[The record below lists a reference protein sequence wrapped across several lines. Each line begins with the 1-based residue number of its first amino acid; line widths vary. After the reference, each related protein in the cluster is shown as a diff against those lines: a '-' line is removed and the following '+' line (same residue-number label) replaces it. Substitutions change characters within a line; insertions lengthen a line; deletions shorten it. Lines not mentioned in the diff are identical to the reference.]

1 MLGEVGVVEQR
12 VLGRVERRAQPLLV
26 DLAVAGHTDREQLPV
41 AAGLTDLEHHVL
53 QRVGGGDLAVQSAV
67 LAQST
72 SVAIVG
78 VSRVSYTLASGCPS
92 IGGDSGTAVITASTL
107 AAYPDSRHRTKV
119 SSPISL
125 SARNSSDALPPIA
138 PDTADTMT

>member
-1 MLGEVGVVEQR
+1 M
-12 VLGRVERRAQPLLV
+12 
-26 DLAVAGHTDREQLPV
+26 
-41 AAGLTDLEHHVL
+41 
-53 QRVGGGDLAVQSAV
+53 

-78 VSRVSYTLASGCPS
+78 VPGVSYTLASGSPS
-92 IGGDSGTAVITASTL
+92 IGSDSGTAVITASTL

-138 PDTADTMT
+138 PDTAETMT